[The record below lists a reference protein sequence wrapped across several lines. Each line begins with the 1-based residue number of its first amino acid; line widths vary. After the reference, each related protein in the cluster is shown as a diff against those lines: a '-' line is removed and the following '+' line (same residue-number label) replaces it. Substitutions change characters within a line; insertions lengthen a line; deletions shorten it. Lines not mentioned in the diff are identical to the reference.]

1 MIIYRVS
8 GKADPHRIEEARS
21 KFADLSS
28 ASRNVPG
35 VISFDVAQ
43 DVTDPSV
50 FISMEVYE
58 GQGAVAKQGTAGR
71 LRALMGSLDELL
83 AEGPRGTIFHV
94 SATEEWPQ

>member
-8 GKADPHRIEEARS
+8 GKAHPHRIEEARS

-28 ASRNVPG
+28 ASRTVPG

-50 FISMEVYE
+50 FISMEVYKD
-58 GQGAVAKQGTAGR
+58 QGAVARQGELAE
-71 LRALMGSLDELL
+71 LRALMAALGGLL
-83 AEGPRGTIFHV
+83 ADGPHGTIFHV
-94 SATEEWPQ
+94 TATEAWPR